1 MKAGQLR
8 HRVTLQAVTDG
19 VGTAGGPTETW
30 ADLATVWAAVEPVL
44 NRVDSTEYQSAQQ
57 VEAQA
62 LTRIR
67 IRYRAGLTPKHR
79 VLWGARVFNI
89 LVVNNVDERNIEL
102 HLMCREL
109 L

>member
-1 MKAGQLR
+1 MRAGELR
-8 HRVTLQAVTDG
+8 HRVTIQAVTDG
-19 VGTAGGPTETW
+19 LGTAGGPTETW
-30 ADLATVWAAVEPVL
+30 ADVATVWAAVESVL
-44 NRVDSTEYQSAQQ
+44 NRVAATEYMEAQQ

-67 IRYRAGLTPKHR
+67 IRYRAGVTPKHR
-79 VLWGARVFNI
+79 VLWGTRVYNI
-89 LVVNNVDERNIEL
+89 LAVNNVDERNIEL